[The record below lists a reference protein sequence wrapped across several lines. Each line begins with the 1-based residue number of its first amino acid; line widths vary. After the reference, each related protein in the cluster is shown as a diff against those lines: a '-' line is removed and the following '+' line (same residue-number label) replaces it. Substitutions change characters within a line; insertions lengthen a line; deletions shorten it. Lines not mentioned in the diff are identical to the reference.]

1 MITKSHETIIAL
13 GLLLALA
20 IESWTLAAI
29 VVAYGIYGMSRRS
42 A

>member
-1 MITKSHETIIAL
+1 MITKSHETVIAL
-13 GLLLALA
+13 SLLLALA
-20 IESWTLAAI
+20 IESWILAAI

>member
-1 MITKSHETIIAL
+1 MITKSHETVIAL

-20 IESWTLAAI
+20 IESWILAAI
-29 VVAYGIYGMSRRS
+29 VAAYGIYGMSRRS

>member
-1 MITKSHETIIAL
+1 MSTKSHEITIAL

-20 IESWTLAAI
+20 IESWILAVI
-29 VVAYGIYGMSRRS
+29 VLAYGIRAINGGR